1 MSLRKLKWRG
11 IGRLELLAWLN
22 EFLQTDY
29 TKIEHLADGIAYC
42 QIFNTIYPGK
52 VNLKRLNLHART
64 ETENERNLKVLRC
77 AFHLCDVRKEIPIPK
92 LARGIFQE
100 HFEFLHWIHDHVHR
114 ICPDPDRSFHGLR
127 RKEDIHLSN
136 IDMQSS
142 MSHQDGTFALQ
153 QEDAGAIEK
162 LVVDNGVPKCGDDD
176 GDPNGQMHEFI
187 DPALQFVKHSF
198 CSTLKA
204 KAALTSL
211 EECLNDVGSVHSQ
224 SAFKQGL
231 SQNPKL
237 RPNRG
242 RKTNN
247 NCVHQLEEMN
257 EPDPMTCRRISE
269 VIECL
274 ESELFGRIKDLQCL
288 EKTIEELMKQ

>member
-92 LARGIFQE
+92 LAR
-100 HFEFLHWIHDHVHR
+100 
-114 ICPDPDRSFHGLR
+114 DRSFHGLR